1 MSEQSAILG
10 VILAGGKSTRMGAE
24 KAFVLL
30 DGRPLIA
37 HAIERLRP
45 QVGALAISANGD
57 PQRFASFALPVLA
70 DSVIDSDAGPL
81 AGIAAGLAVAAKE
94 GRAFVATAPCDAPYA
109 PRDFVQRLAAAM
121 TAAGAMVA
129 LAESP
134 AGLEPLF
141 GLWRAELLPT
151 LRDYLSQGGR
161 SPRDLMIAQGAAR
174 AHFAGGDGA
183 GAFANLNSPA
193 ELQIARTRRAAQ

>member
-1 MSEQSAILG
+1 
-10 VILAGGKSTRMGAE
+10 MGAE

-70 DSVIDSDAGPL
+70 DAVMDRDAGPL
-81 AGIAAGLAVAAKE
+81 AGIAAGLAFAAEE
-94 GRAFVATAPCDAPYA
+94 GRALVATAPCDAPCA
-109 PRDFVQRLAAAM
+109 PRDFVQRLVAAM
-121 TAAGAMVA
+121 TAEGATVA

-141 GLWRAELLPT
+141 GLWDVELLPT
-151 LRDYLSQGGR
+151 VRDFLSRGGR
-161 SPRDLMIAQGAAR
+161 SPRDFVIAQGGAR
-174 AHFAGGDGA
+174 ARFARHDGA
-183 GAFANLNSPA
+183 EPFVNLNSPA
-193 ELQIARTRRAAQ
+193 ELEIARAKHGAQ